1 MKKSSQNTLFNSCH
15 DEEKLQNH
23 LNEIPEEMT
32 PKRDLWA
39 GIEHAIENSNQQES
53 QQNQSRRLQFNTPL
67 AWAASVIIAVL
78 VSWQLN
84 QSFSTQNAAKVV
96 QQNSTTPMLGFNAVN
111 FIQTNFQQQKQ
122 SLLTS
127 YGKPDLKQLPLKMQQ
142 ELQQLAKAQ
151 QSIVKALAKE
161 KNNQNL
167 LNLLQWTQQ
176 QELKLLAQLYRP
188 RWQTI

>member
-1 MKKSSQNTLFNSCH
+1 MKNSLI
-15 DEEKLQNH
+15 DDEKLASH
-23 LNEIPEEMT
+23 ITKIPKEIT

-39 GIEHAIENSNQQES
+39 GIEHAISNSTQPENVQGNKNKKKSFH
-53 QQNQSRRLQFNTPL
+53 FNTPL

-84 QSFSTQNAAKVV
+84 QSFSTQNTANVV

-127 YGKPDLKQLPLKMQQ
+127 YGKPDLTQLPLKMQQ

-176 QELKLLAQLYRP
+176 QELRLIEQLYRP
-188 RWQTI
+188 RWQSI